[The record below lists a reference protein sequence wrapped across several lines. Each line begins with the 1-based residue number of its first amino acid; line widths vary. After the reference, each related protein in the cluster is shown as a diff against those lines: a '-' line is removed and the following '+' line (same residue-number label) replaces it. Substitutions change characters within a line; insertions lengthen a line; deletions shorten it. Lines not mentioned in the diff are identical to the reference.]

1 MEHKASLW
9 RDCLHFFYPDC
20 CLCCGQRLIGTEKIL
35 CADCLGRLTYTGYE
49 NHERN
54 PLNMR
59 MKTKIPIRGASAL
72 LHFNKE
78 GVIQKLLHV
87 LKYQKQSEVGLFLGR
102 LAGLRLIGQTPFCEA
117 DFLVPVPIHP
127 KKLRKRGYNQSML
140 IAQGM
145 NEILRKEISGDLLIK
160 QERTQSQTKKKPGSP
175 LGQYTRKLLPESGI
189 SPRTTFP
196 PAAFLAH
203 RRCGDNR
210 CHLRKLLPGTAQ
222 DSRKPSVLFRHS
234 PSRIKHLRFPK
245 WIFTAD

>member
-59 MKTKIPIRGASAL
+59 MKTKTPIRGASAL

-102 LAGLRLIGQTPFCEA
+102 LAGLRLIGQT
-117 DFLVPVPIHP
+117 
-127 KKLRKRGYNQSML
+127 
-140 IAQGM
+140 
-145 NEILRKEISGDLLIK
+145 LIK
-160 QERTQSQTKKKPGSP
+160 QERTQSQTKKSREARWANIQGSFCLNPEFLHEQRFHQQHFLLIDDVVTTGATSASCCQELLKIPGS
-175 LGQYTRKLLPESGI
+175 QVSFFAIAHPE
-189 SPRTTFP
+189 
-196 PAAFLAH
+196 
-203 RRCGDNR
+203 
-210 CHLRKLLPGTAQ
+210 
-222 DSRKPSVLFRHS
+222 
-234 PSRIKHLRFPK
+234 
-245 WIFTAD
+245 

>member
-1 MEHKASLW
+1 MQTMEHKASLW

-160 QERTQSQTKKKPGSP
+160 QERTQSQTKKSREARWANIQGSFCLNPEFLHEQRFHQQHFLLIDDVVTTGATSASCCQELLKIPGS
-175 LGQYTRKLLPESGI
+175 QVSFFAIAHPE
-189 SPRTTFP
+189 
-196 PAAFLAH
+196 
-203 RRCGDNR
+203 
-210 CHLRKLLPGTAQ
+210 
-222 DSRKPSVLFRHS
+222 
-234 PSRIKHLRFPK
+234 
-245 WIFTAD
+245 